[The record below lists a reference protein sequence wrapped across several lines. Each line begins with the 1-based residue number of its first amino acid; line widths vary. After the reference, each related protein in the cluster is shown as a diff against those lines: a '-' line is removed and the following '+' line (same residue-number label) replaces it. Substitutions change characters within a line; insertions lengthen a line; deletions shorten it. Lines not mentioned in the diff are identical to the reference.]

1 MPQKDQLSMKTK
13 VMPDG
18 RISLP
23 ASLRKKHGL
32 VGGGDVI
39 VEDAGDAIILRTL
52 DQVVARAQALS
63 RAMTRGKDGAS
74 VKDFLADRAREAE
87 GE

>member
-1 MPQKDQLSMKTK
+1 MKAK

-23 ASLRKKHGL
+23 SGLRRKHGL
-32 VGGGDVI
+32 VGGGEVI
-39 VEDAGDAIILRTL
+39 VEDTGDAIVLRTL

-63 RAMTRGKDGAS
+63 RKLVHGEAGSS
-74 VKDFLADRAREAE
+74 VYDFLADRAREAASE
-87 GE
+87 

>member
-1 MPQKDQLSMKTK
+1 MRAR

-18 RISLP
+18 RVSLP
-23 ASLRKKHGL
+23 AELRKRHGL
-32 VGGGDVI
+32 GQGGDVI
-39 VEDAGDAIILRTL
+39 VEDAGDAIVLRTP

-63 RAMTRGKDGAS
+63 QTLLRGKSAS
-74 VKDFLADRAREAE
+74 VDDFLTERVREAE